1 MSPTYH
7 MFETNSSLSNKHC
20 LIITVMNL
28 YRSSYIRPIGV
39 SACSVITFSCT

>member
-20 LIITVMNL
+20 LIITVT
-28 YRSSYIRPIGV
+28 YRIYVRPIGV